1 MAVVKGIKEK
11 VHLPLYDS
19 LFVRPQQQLR
29 EVHSSGVFKF
39 FVHVQGKTKLETNM
53 QAAALLP
60 HWNTF
65 EARALRV
72 VISDLPVR
80 FPAAVTQCL
89 AEPDGNRASPARVTL
104 TRCLNELAQVIADE
118 KHRVAEQLL
127 ATAHHCVTEHRNL
140 VAQAAEITENLDE
153 CLGVFTAL
161 CDQHTMGRILQL
173 HSELRTIATDLVEVL
188 RRTRIAVTDPTAVSR
203 FINTITALSQAED
216 DTQLFGKLGKAQACL
231 HAFRQLLELL
241 TQLKQASLPDAQRCV
256 DSIEQLI
263 HREAKRVIC
272 LERVRECFQEVQT
285 QLAQLGQLGQ
295 LGTEARQAD
304 AEAIRRCLRERLRN
318 ELLIPI
324 DEQLFAN
331 GAEILS
337 KLVYQ
342 SVTSFVVGEKTMMQM
357 PTWFFPAGA
366 GPYAEGGRVVTHG
379 FPTPEA
385 TFHFAEPV
393 LIDAQQNFRVEIEV
407 PDATTLSELQRIY
420 GPFFIWVVLDG
431 YMQRDVQ

>member
-1 MAVVKGIKEK
+1 MAVVTGIKEK
-11 VHLPLYDS
+11 IHLPVYDS

-29 EVHSSGVFKF
+29 EVQSSSVFKF
-39 FVHVQGKTKLETNM
+39 FTQVQGKTKLETNM

-65 EARALRV
+65 ETRALRV

-80 FPAAVTQCL
+80 FPTAVTQCL
-89 AEPDGNRASPARVTL
+89 TEPNGNGASPALVTL
-104 TRCLNELAQVIADE
+104 TRCLDELAQVIADE

-127 ATAHHCVTEHRNL
+127 ATAPHCVTEYRDL
-140 VAQAAEITENLDE
+140 VEPAAEIKENLQE
-153 CLGVFTAL
+153 CVDVFTAL

-173 HSELRTIATDLVEVL
+173 HGELRTIATDLVEVL
-188 RRTRIAVTDPTAVSR
+188 RRTRIAMTDPPAVSR
-203 FINTITALSQAED
+203 FISTITALSQAED
-216 DTQLFGKLGKAQACL
+216 DTQLFGKLGRAQACL
-231 HAFRQLLELL
+231 QAFRQLVELL
-241 TQLKQASLPDAQRCV
+241 TQLKQTSLPEAQRCV
-256 DSIEQLI
+256 DSVEQLI

-272 LERVRECFQEVQT
+272 LERVRECFQEVRT
-285 QLAQLGQLGQ
+285 QLTQLGM
-295 LGTEARQAD
+295 EARQTS

-337 KLVYQ
+337 KFIYH

-393 LIDAQQNFRVEIEV
+393 FIDAQQNFRVEIEV
-407 PDATTLSELQRIY
+407 PDATVLGELQRIY

>member
-19 LFVRPQQQLR
+19 LFVRSQQQLR
-29 EVHSSGVFKF
+29 EVQSSSVFKF
-39 FVHVQGKTKLETNM
+39 FVQVQGKTKLETNM

-89 AEPDGNRASPARVTL
+89 TEPNGNGASPVLASL
-104 TRCLNELAQVIADE
+104 THCLDELAQVICEE

-127 ATAHHCVTEHRNL
+127 ATAHHCVTEHRDL
-140 VAQAAEITENLDE
+140 VEQAAEIKENLQE
-153 CLGVFTAL
+153 CVGVFTAL

-173 HSELRTIATDLVEVL
+173 HSELRVIAGDLVEVL
-188 RRTRIAVTDPTAVSR
+188 RRTRIAVADPPAVSR
-203 FINTITALSQAED
+203 FVSTITALSQAED
-216 DTQLFGKLGKAQACL
+216 DTQLLGKLGKAQACL

-241 TQLKQASLPDAQRCV
+241 TQLKQTSLPDAQRCV

-263 HREAKRVIC
+263 HREARRVIC

-285 QLAQLGQLGQ
+285 QIAQLGI
-295 LGTEARQAD
+295 EARQTS

-337 KLVYQ
+337 KLIYQ

-407 PDATTLSELQRIY
+407 PDATALGELQRIY

>member
-11 VHLPLYDS
+11 IHLPVYDS
-19 LFVRPQQQLR
+19 LFVRPQRQLR
-29 EVHSSGVFKF
+29 EVQNSSVFKF

-80 FPAAVTQCL
+80 FLEAVTQCL
-89 AEPDGNRASPARVTL
+89 TEPNGNGASPVLATL
-104 TRCLNELAQVIADE
+104 TRCLDELAQIIADE

-127 ATAHHCVTEHRNL
+127 ATAHHCVTEHRDL
-140 VAQAAEITENLDE
+140 VEQAAEIKENLQE
-153 CLGVFTAL
+153 CVDVFTAL

-173 HSELRTIATDLVEVL
+173 HSELRTIATDLAEVL

-203 FINTITALSQAED
+203 FLNMITALSQAED

-241 TQLKQASLPDAQRCV
+241 TQLKQTSLPEAQRCV

-285 QLAQLGQLGQ
+285 QIAHLGM
-295 LGTEARQAD
+295 EARRASD
-304 AEAIRRCLRERLRN
+304 EAIRRCLRERLRN

-337 KLVYQ
+337 KFIYQ

-407 PDATTLSELQRIY
+407 PDATVLGELQRIY

>member
-11 VHLPLYDS
+11 IHLPVYDS

-29 EVHSSGVFKF
+29 DVHRSSVFKF

-80 FPAAVTQCL
+80 FPDAVTQCL
-89 AEPDGNRASPARVTL
+89 AEPNGNGVGPVLVTL
-104 TRCLNELAQVIADE
+104 TRCLDELAQLITDE
-118 KHRVAEQLL
+118 KHRAAEQLL
-127 ATAHHCVTEHRNL
+127 ATAHHCVTEHRHL
-140 VAQAAEITENLDE
+140 VAQAAEIRENLQE
-153 CLGVFTAL
+153 CLSIFSSL
-161 CDQHTMGRILQL
+161 CDQRTMGRILQL
-173 HSELRTIATDLVEVL
+173 HGELRTIATDLVEVL
-188 RRTRIAVTDPTAVSR
+188 RRTRIAMTDPPAVSR
-203 FINTITALSQAED
+203 FVSMITALGQAED

-231 HAFRQLLELL
+231 QAFGQLLELL
-241 TQLKQASLPDAQRCV
+241 TQLKQTSLPEAQNCV
-256 DSIEQLI
+256 DSVERLI
-263 HREAKRVIC
+263 QREAKRVIC
-272 LERVRECFQEVQT
+272 LERVRECFQEVRT
-285 QLAQLGQLGQ
+285 QIAQLGM
-295 LGTEARQAD
+295 EARQTS

-337 KLVYQ
+337 KLIYH
-342 SVTSFVVGEKTMMQM
+342 SVTSFVVGEKTMIQM

-385 TFHFAEPV
+385 TFHSAEPV

-407 PDATTLSELQRIY
+407 PDVTALGELQRIY